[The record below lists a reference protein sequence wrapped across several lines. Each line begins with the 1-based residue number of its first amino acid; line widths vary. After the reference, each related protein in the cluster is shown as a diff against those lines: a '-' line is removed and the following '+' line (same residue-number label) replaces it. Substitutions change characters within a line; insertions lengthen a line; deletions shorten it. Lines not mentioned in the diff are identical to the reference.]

1 MKYLIPTTLAMTMF
15 LSCSMSTV
23 NAAPASATA
32 ATVDARA
39 EEAQIAREY
48 FLKAAF
54 LRYVVKYVEWPEDVL
69 PDLSYNVCIYGEVP
83 SFTGINSVN
92 GKMVNDRAISI
103 YPIKTVEQAKKNCQV
118 LFVSPSEEKNAA
130 DIISQLKDTKI
141 LTFGDF
147 DNFAKDG
154 GDMNFFIMNNRM
166 ALMINPPAVYGKG
179 LKISDKMMKLVSVVP
194 DISGENFD

>member
-1 MKYLIPTTLAMTMF
+1 MTIF
-15 LSCSMSTV
+15 LSCTISTV

-32 ATVDARA
+32 ATVDAKA

-118 LFVSPSEEKNAA
+118 LFVSPSEAKNAA

-194 DISGENFD
+194 DINGENFD